1 MIELHVSE
9 LDQDLAVLGVAQ
21 ETLSRAEEQLERAR
35 LPYTHAIQVL
45 TEAMEQDGNVLQALE
60 MRDEYKDLY
69 AQAEEKVQDGALSA
83 WMNHLTQDKK
93 EWSQGEWEL
102 RLRTTKTPIIRS
114 GYLVNFLMHVGR
126 LGAIGALVK
135 KVTLNKA
142 DTVSLHGK
150 VDGGLEG
157 LDIEEK
163 TTCSVKRRSE

>member
-21 ETLSRAEEQLERAR
+21 ETLSQAEEQLERAR

-45 TEAMEQDGNVLQALE
+45 TEAMEQDSNVLQALE
-60 MRDEYKDLY
+60 MRDEYKDLH

-93 EWSQGEWEL
+93 EWSQGEWEI
-102 RLRTTKTPIIRS
+102 RLRTSKTP
-114 GYLVNFLMHVGR
+114 LVGNLIDLIEHLTEIDAVKAVIKR
-126 LGAIGALVK
+126 LTFNK
-135 KVTLNKA
+135 KDAVDLHETLQF
-142 DTVSLHGK
+142 
-150 VDGGLEG
+150 GLRG